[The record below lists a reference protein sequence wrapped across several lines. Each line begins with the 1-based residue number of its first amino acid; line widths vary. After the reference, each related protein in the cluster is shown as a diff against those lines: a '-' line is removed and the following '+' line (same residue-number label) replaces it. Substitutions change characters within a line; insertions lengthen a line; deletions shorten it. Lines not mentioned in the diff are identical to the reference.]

1 MGKSKLAVGDVA
13 RRRAGTAVFVS
24 LALVSVFAVVN
35 WFTKETPSL
44 DLRQPWQDD
53 PFDVLVSFDFVV
65 LPMLVLLG
73 ALRSQLCRR
82 YSTLPSRRVVD
93 LLRVCG
99 AAVGACLITQA
110 AEWIAV
116 ALRLHHASWNAA
128 TLGQVIALL
137 AGTIAM
143 TAAAAR
149 LRAVS
154 RAVHQVSDPGPQ
166 PDWLADTVALGLRAS
181 GKLERFGPYAIQLV
195 RWVDLRILTRVRER
209 PVRAS
214 MLVGAALALPIVA
227 AKIVLEGYPPALAL
241 FSFLLPAMT
250 LFALIVIIGRYLR
263 IVAPRS
269 DPRPPG
275 VTAAVVSCLTG
286 PTLFAFHDSLLPRD
300 QTAAELYVLLVIGAA
315 IGGLATLLV
324 LRATDHVQ
332 GSRA

>member
-1 MGKSKLAVGDVA
+1 
-13 RRRAGTAVFVS
+13 
-24 LALVSVFAVVN
+24 
-35 WFTKETPSL
+35 
-44 DLRQPWQDD
+44 
-53 PFDVLVSFDFVV
+53 
-65 LPMLVLLG
+65 
-73 ALRSQLCRR
+73 
-82 YSTLPSRRVVD
+82 
-93 LLRVCG
+93 
-99 AAVGACLITQA
+99 
-110 AEWIAV
+110 
-116 ALRLHHASWNAA
+116 
-128 TLGQVIALL
+128 VIALL

-315 IGGLATLLV
+315 ICGLATLLV